1 MTKRD
6 VARVVG
12 AETRTAHGHP
22 MSMTFAPRVFEYVA
36 HDHVFVSVV
45 SFHPVGRMNSLVVE
59 TVEIDRVRA
68 INRDLAGIDVGSD
81 RTDETEI
88 FVLIITAERRR
99 KQNQGQTAAV
109 S

>member
-36 HDHVFVSVV
+36 HDHAFVSIMR
-45 SFHPVGRMNSLVVE
+45 SHPIGRMNCLVVK

-81 RTDETEI
+81 RTDQTEI
-88 FVLIITAERRR
+88 FVLIVTAERRW
-99 KQNQGQTAAV
+99 K
-109 S
+109 